1 MHKADLKSASTKRR
15 NGGPVPAVLA
25 YTGRTMRRRVLPAV
39 LLLFIAAALPRAA
52 QRTLS
57 LSEVEEALRTGQTR
71 IAADRTRFHTAYRVI
86 VGQPPVDYV
95 EVVTPFRRVV
105 LAAEQR
111 AQVGDRSFGQR
122 QALQLLTEA
131 DGQFDFAVDVTFHP
145 LNTFVGMPAYDVV
158 LMKGAARVAPASL
171 DRQPRFGARVEG
183 LPPPIPIPA
192 GQIPGGGS
200 QPVTGGTVTARF
212 KGQEIDP
219 DRSMD
224 LVVSEGDRELVRV
237 PIDLGRL
244 R

>member
-1 MHKADLKSASTKRR
+1 
-15 NGGPVPAVLA
+15 
-25 YTGRTMRRRVLPAV
+25 MRRRVLPVV
-39 LLLFIAAALPRAA
+39 LLLLAAALPHAA

-71 IAADRTRFHTAYRVI
+71 IAADRARFHTAYRVI
-86 VGQPPVDYV
+86 AGQPPVDYV

-131 DGQFDFAVDVTFHP
+131 DGQFDFAVDLTLHP
-145 LNTFVGMPAYDVV
+145 LNTFISMPAYDVV
-158 LMKGAARVAPASL
+158 LMKGSARMAPASL

-183 LPPPIPIPA
+183 LPPPIPVPA
-192 GQIPGGGS
+192 GQIPGGIS
-200 QPVTGGTVTARF
+200 QPILGGTVTARF
-212 KGQEIDP
+212 TGEDIDP
-219 DRSMD
+219 EGSMD
-224 LVVSEGDRELVRV
+224 LVVSEGDKELARV
-237 PIDLGRL
+237 TIDLGRL

>member
-1 MHKADLKSASTKRR
+1 MVGPFKTR

-25 YTGRTMRRRVLPAV
+25 YTGPTMRRSVLPAV
-39 LLLFIAAALPRAA
+39 FMLVAALPHAA

-71 IAADRTRFHTAYRVI
+71 IVADRTRYHTPYRVA

-131 DGQFDFAVDVTFHP
+131 DGQFDFAVDFTLHP
-145 LNTFVGMPAYDVV
+145 LNTFIGMPAYDVV
-158 LMKGAARVAPASL
+158 LMKGSTRVAPASL
-171 DRQPRFGARVEG
+171 DRQPRFGMRVEG
-183 LPPPIPIPA
+183 LPPPLPIPA
-192 GQIPGGGS
+192 GQIPNGRS
-200 QPVTGGTVTARF
+200 QPILGGTVTARF
-212 KGQEIDP
+212 KGEDVDP
-219 DRSMD
+219 EGSMA
-224 LVVSEGDRELVRV
+224 LVVIEDDRELARV
-237 PIDLGRL
+237 AIDLGRL

>member
-1 MHKADLKSASTKRR
+1 LRTLL
-15 NGGPVPAVLA
+15 AVV
-25 YTGRTMRRRVLPAV
+25 RRVSLFVV
-39 LLLFIAAALPRAA
+39 LLVAAAWVQAA

-57 LSEVEEALRTGQTR
+57 LSELEEAIRTGQTR
-71 IAADRTRFHTAYRVI
+71 IAADRARFHIPYRF
-86 VGQPPVDYV
+86 GAGRPPVDYV

-105 LAAEQR
+105 LAAEHR

-145 LNTFVGMPAYDVV
+145 LNTFIGMPIYDVV
-158 LMKGAARVAPASL
+158 LMRGPVRIVPASL

-183 LPPPIPIPA
+183 LPPPIPIPG
-192 GQIPGGGS
+192 GQITGGPS
-200 QPVTGGTVTARF
+200 QPILGGTITARF
-212 KGQEIDP
+212 KGEEINP
-219 DRSMD
+219 DGSLD
-224 LVVSEGDRELVRV
+224 LVVNEDGRELARV